1 MIGDFEREFD
11 VRRTDWN
18 VGIGEVELVG
28 EGNGQQVSVPTRRLN
43 ENLLSDAD
51 CIISLSAEGSSGSH
65 YSEHIVD
72 MTQAFVPAPKFDRPD
87 VEDSTELVITISC
100 SFPWDIDSDPSD
112 NQRTIVLSG
121 GSALED
127 RVDELG
133 TGLIAAIFVVGTYL
147 CLLYTSP
154 SPRDIR

>member
-1 MIGDFEREFD
+1 
-11 VRRTDWN
+11 
-18 VGIGEVELVG
+18 
-28 EGNGQQVSVPTRRLN
+28 
-43 ENLLSDAD
+43 
-51 CIISLSAEGSSGSH
+51 
-65 YSEHIVD
+65 

-121 GSALED
+121 ASALED

-147 CLLYTSP
+147 GLSWIINNRRESERMMQMAQAAIDEKIANKQSSPLIEENEPEGVEEPESSDDDEVEVVQDKTEDGDEYDERLRRLLD
-154 SPRDIR
+154 R